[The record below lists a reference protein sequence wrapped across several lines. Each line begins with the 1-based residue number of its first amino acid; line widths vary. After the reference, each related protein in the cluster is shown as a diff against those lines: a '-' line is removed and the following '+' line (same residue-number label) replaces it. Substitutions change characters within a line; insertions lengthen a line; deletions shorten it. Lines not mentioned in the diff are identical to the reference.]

1 MNSVYERD
9 NKQKLYREQ
18 LITAGDLYDFKNDLL
33 IEFKR
38 LLKEVSGQ
46 PTKKWL
52 KSFEVRK
59 LLNISPNTLANL
71 RINGTLPF
79 TKIGGV
85 IYYDYEDIQGMLAS
99 RKAVS

>member
-1 MNSVYERD
+1 MNNVYER
-9 NKQKLYREQ
+9 NNHPKLYREQ
-18 LITAGDLYDFKNDLL
+18 LITAGDLFDFKNDLL
-33 IEFKR
+33 LEFKR

-71 RINGTLPF
+71 RVNGTLPF
-79 TKIGGV
+79 TKIGGI
-85 IYYDYEDIQGMLAS
+85 IYYDYADIQAMLANG
-99 RKAVS
+99 KASS